1 MKEIYERR
9 SIRKYTEQEIS
20 DEDMQKIL
28 KAGMNAPS
36 AHNLKPYDLIVVRNK
51 ETLKKLADCCIYSHM
66 LNEANAAIVVC
77 SSADDEKTPY
87 WEADCGAVTENILL
101 EATSLGIGT
110 CWLGGYPDLE
120 KTGMEKKVL
129 GVPENYQIFCVIS
142 MGYPAE
148 TRKVNDNYYEEKV
161 HYEKF

>member
-1 MKEIYERR
+1 MEEIYKRR
-9 SIRKYTEQEIS
+9 SIRKYTDKEIS
-20 DEDMQKIL
+20 EEIMKKII

-36 AHNLKPYDLIVVRNK
+36 AHNLKPYDLVVVKNK
-51 ETLKKLADCCIYSHM
+51 ETLKKLADTCIFSKM
-66 LNEANAAIVVC
+66 LNNANAAIVVC

-87 WEADCGAVTENILL
+87 WQSDCGAVTENILL

-110 CWLGGYPDLE
+110 CWIGGYPDLE
-120 KTGMEKKVL
+120 KTSKEKEIL
-129 GVPENYQIFCVIS
+129 EIPENYQVFCIIS

-148 TRKVNDNYYEEKV
+148 ERKTNDNYYEEKV

>member
-9 SIRKYTEQEIS
+9 SIRKYTDKEIS
-20 DEDMQKIL
+20 DEDMKKIL

-36 AHNLKPYDLIVVRNK
+36 AHNLKPYDLIVVRDK
-51 ETLKKLADCCIYSHM
+51 EILRKLADCCIYSHM

-87 WEADCGAVTENILL
+87 WVSDCGAVTENILL

-120 KTGMEKKVL
+120 KTEKEKNVL
-129 GVPENYQIFCVIS
+129 EVPENYQIFCIIS
-142 MGYPAE
+142 MGYSAE
-148 TRKVNDNYYEEKV
+148 NRKPNDNYYNEKV